1 MTLMTPIWLLL
12 LVPLGAALVA
22 WPLPGRGLNIVRA
35 ITLGL
40 LVLAMAQPAVRL
52 PDRHG
57 VLVVAAD
64 RSASMPARAGADQLE
79 AIKQLHSEMSEG
91 DRLAV
96 VSFGRE
102 AGIER
107 APGSDGLDEFSGKVD
122 DQHSRLAH
130 ALDRSL
136 ALIPPGKGGRIL
148 VLSDGHWT
156 GRDPAAVAAR
166 AAGRGIAIDHRWIS
180 RTRSEDLAI
189 SSLQAPGDVLPGQ
202 AFMISGWVNSPR
214 AQEIA
219 YELRRHDTIIAA
231 GKREV
236 PMGLSRLLF
245 RDRPSLSGTA
255 AYSLNIRAMVTDATD
270 AIPENNTARALV
282 GVRGRKPLLLVSN
295 FGAQSGL
302 ARLLVQGGAT
312 LVARTPAQCNWS
324 LEDLS
329 RWSAVILENVMA
341 GDLGLDGME
350 ALRDWVRETGSGMM
364 MTGGEKS
371 YAPGGYYQ
379 SPIEPILPV
388 TLERRNEI
396 RKLQTAIVVVMDRSG
411 SMGMSVSGGK
421 TKMDLANLGAAQV
434 LDLLSPT
441 DEFGVI
447 AVDSAPN
454 TELRLDTAEKNQTPF
469 FRRKIL
475 SIQPGGGGIYV
486 YVALEAAAKMLQ
498 RAKAANKHIILF
510 SDAQDSEEPGN
521 YKDLVGKMRKAGITI
536 SVIGLG
542 TDKDVDADLLKDI
555 AKLGEGNVYFTDRP
569 TEIPRIF
576 AQDTFAVARNTFI
589 KEATAVK
596 ILTDFSTLGA
606 QGQWAP
612 PALGGYNLT
621 YARKRASVGMMTQ
634 DEYTAPGVAW
644 WQVGAGRVVCFTGEA
659 DGTYAGDFAKWKDAG
674 DFYATLARWAA
685 GRPTELPDNMLL
697 TQEVRDGV
705 CVVQLH
711 LDPARAERITKR
723 PKLTTLRGLP
733 GEAPRKTTGHLNW
746 KTADLLEATLPL
758 QGGETLLSSVD
769 FGQNLVQ
776 TLAPVCLPYSPE
788 FAPDRPN
795 RGRLALA
802 GLSRTSNGQARLAL
816 ADIWDT
822 LPRQPRHLPLAVWLV
837 LAALILFLL
846 EVFQRRTGFFGTK
859 LRATSSEDGILA
871 GPTQKRTRTTL
882 ASAANESEEETGLK
896 LPKRKRTRKRAD
908 EGPPVVAPPVLS
920 QTDATDDPSKPPVIG
935 PPQASTLD
943 ALQAARQRAKDREG
957 RARED

>member
-1 MTLMTPIWLLL
+1 
-12 LVPLGAALVA
+12 
-22 WPLPGRGLNIVRA
+22 
-35 ITLGL
+35 
-40 LVLAMAQPAVRL
+40 
-52 PDRHG
+52 
-57 VLVVAAD
+57 
-64 RSASMPARAGADQLE
+64 
-79 AIKQLHSEMSEG
+79 
-91 DRLAV
+91 
-96 VSFGRE
+96 
-102 AGIER
+102 
-107 APGSDGLDEFSGKVD
+107 
-122 DQHSRLAH
+122 
-130 ALDRSL
+130 
-136 ALIPPGKGGRIL
+136 
-148 VLSDGHWT
+148 
-156 GRDPAAVAAR
+156 
-166 AAGRGIAIDHRWIS
+166 
-180 RTRSEDLAI
+180 
-189 SSLQAPGDVLPGQ
+189 
-202 AFMISGWVNSPR
+202 
-214 AQEIA
+214 
-219 YELRRHDTIIAA
+219 
-231 GKREV
+231 
-236 PMGLSRLLF
+236 
-245 RDRPSLSGTA
+245 
-255 AYSLNIRAMVTDATD
+255 
-270 AIPENNTARALV
+270 
-282 GVRGRKPLLLVSN
+282 
-295 FGAQSGL
+295 
-302 ARLLVQGGAT
+302 
-312 LVARTPAQCNWS
+312 
-324 LEDLS
+324 
-329 RWSAVILENVMA
+329 
-341 GDLGLDGME
+341 
-350 ALRDWVRETGSGMM
+350 
-364 MTGGEKS
+364 
-371 YAPGGYYQ
+371 
-379 SPIEPILPV
+379 
-388 TLERRNEI
+388 
-396 RKLQTAIVVVMDRSG
+396 VVVIDRSG
-411 SMGMSVSGGK
+411 SMGLGVSGGK

-454 TELRLDTAEKNQTPF
+454 IELRLDTAERNQTPF

-498 RAKAANKHIILF
+498 RAKAANKHVILF
-510 SDAQDSEEPGN
+510 SDAQDSEEPGD
-521 YKDLVGKMRKAGITI
+521 YKNLVAKMRKAGITI

-621 YARKRASVGMMTQ
+621 YARKRASVGMQTQ

-659 DGTYAGDFAKWKDAG
+659 DGTYAGDFAQWDDAG

-685 GRPTELPDNMLL
+685 GSPTELPDNMLL

-711 LDPARAERITKR
+711 LDPARTGRLTERPR
-723 PKLTTLRGLP
+723 LTTLRGLP
-733 GEAPRKTTGHLNW
+733 GEAPQKTSGHLNW

-769 FGQNLVQ
+769 LGQNLVQ

-788 FAPDRPN
+788 FAPDHPN
-795 RGRLALA
+795 RGRLTLA
-802 GLSRTSNGQARLAL
+802 GLSHASNGQARLAL

-846 EVFQRRTGFFGTK
+846 EVFQRRTGFFGPK
-859 LRATSSEDGILA
+859 LRAATPHEGVLA

-882 ASAANESEEETGLK
+882 ASAATESEEETTLQ
-896 LPKRKRTRKRAD
+896 LPKRKRTPKHLD
-908 EGPPVVAPPVLS
+908 QGPPVVAPPVLGE
-920 QTDATDDPSKPPVIG
+920 TEDPTKPPIIA

-943 ALQAARQRAKDREG
+943 ALQGARQRAKDREG
-957 RARED
+957 RQRED